1 MAVLKNSV
9 KLLLAAGLL
18 LAGTAVAAQD
28 NAGSGQELYQKLCAS
43 CHSASP
49 AAMKGKPVDALLA
62 GIKKAHAGGQR
73 AWAPAFLRQFFRR
86 NAGLRCIRFKG
97 WWALPISARN
107 RAPLAMKNSTAL
119 SANRKAKAPDS
130 A

>member
-62 GIKKAHAGGQR
+62 GMEKVKNMS
-73 AWAPAFLRQFFRR
+73 
-86 NAGLRCIRFKG
+86 NASGAAARMQQVLQPLNQDQTRSIAVYLNGLQ
-97 WWALPISARN
+97 
-107 RAPLAMKNSTAL
+107 
-119 SANRKAKAPDS
+119 
-130 A
+130 